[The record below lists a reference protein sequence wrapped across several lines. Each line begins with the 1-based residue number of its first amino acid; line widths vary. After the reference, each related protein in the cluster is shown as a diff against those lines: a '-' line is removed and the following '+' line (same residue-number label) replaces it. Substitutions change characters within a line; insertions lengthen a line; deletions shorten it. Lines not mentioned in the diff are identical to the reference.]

1 MGGEQKRYDIY
12 INQKVINM
20 ISVKLK
26 FRPSVNPDKEG
37 SLVFQIISERAVT
50 RFTSRY
56 KIYNY
61 EWDDFNGCIILP
73 AKSSPR
79 YEQLSLIRFNV
90 EWELKRVRA
99 IIHDADVYGRHLS
112 IDDIAGMLVP
122 DEDET
127 QSVFSFIHNQVLYK
141 RKLGKIRSSETYKST
156 LNSFMRFR
164 NGVDLPFSMI
174 DSELLELYEA
184 QMLRRGL
191 SRNTTSFYMR
201 ILRTNYKMAVER
213 GLTHDSRPFRHVYC
227 GMDKTMKRSI
237 SFGDI
242 KKIKELDLS
251 GKPVW
256 EYARDM
262 FIFSFCT
269 RGMSFVD
276 MAYLKKKDLRN
287 GYLTYRRKKT
297 GQLLIIE
304 WTRQMQEILNK
315 YKPNKTKYL
324 LPIIIREDGSERRQ
338 YQNQMMKINRH
349 LKEVADMANLSVPLS
364 LYYSRHSWATIARGK
379 DIPLSVISEGL
390 GHESETTTQI
400 YLDSIKSYEVDKAN
414 RKILKGL

>member
-1 MGGEQKRYDIY
+1 
-12 INQKVINM
+12 M

-26 FRPSVNPDKEG
+26 FKPSLHIDKEG
-37 SLVFQIISERAVT
+37 SLVFQLIHERVV
-50 RFTSRY
+50 RRITSKY
-56 KIYNY
+56 KIYND
-61 EWDDFNGCIILP
+61 EWDDFNGRIILP

-79 YEQLSLIRFNV
+79 YEHLNLIRFNV
-90 EWELKRVRA
+90 EWELQRMKG
-99 IIHDADVYGRHLS
+99 IIKNYAAAGRQLS
-112 IDDIAGMLVP
+112 LDDMVSILLP
-122 DEDET
+122 DDDT
-127 QSVFSFIHNQVLYK
+127 GQSVFNFIHYQIVYK
-141 RKLGKIRSSETYKST
+141 RKLGKIRSSETYRST

-400 YLDSIKSYEVDKAN
+400 YLDSIKSYEVDEAN

>member
-1 MGGEQKRYDIY
+1 
-12 INQKVINM
+12 M

-26 FRPSVNPDKEG
+26 FRPSLHYSKEG
-37 SLVFQIISERAVT
+37 SLVFQLIHERAV
-50 RFTSRY
+50 RRITSKY
-56 KIYNY
+56 KIYND
-61 EWDDFNGCIILP
+61 EWDDFNGRIILP

-79 YEQLSLIRFNV
+79 YEHLNLIRFNV
-90 EWELKRVRA
+90 EWELQRMKG
-99 IIHDADVYGRHLS
+99 IIKNYAAAGRQLS
-112 IDDIAGMLVP
+112 LDDMVSILLP
-122 DEDET
+122 DDDT
-127 QSVFSFIHNQVLYK
+127 GQSVFNFIHYQIVYK

-191 SRNTTSFYMR
+191 SRNTTSFYMH

-400 YLDSIKSYEVDKAN
+400 YLDSIKSYEVDEAN

>member
-1 MGGEQKRYDIY
+1 
-12 INQKVINM
+12 M

-26 FRPSVNPDKEG
+26 FKPSLHIDKEG
-37 SLVFQIISERAVT
+37 SLVFQLIHERVV
-50 RFTSRY
+50 RRITSKY
-56 KIYNY
+56 KIYND
-61 EWDDFNGCIILP
+61 EWDDFNGRIILP

-79 YEQLSLIRFNV
+79 YEHLNLIRFNV
-90 EWELKRVRA
+90 EWELQRMKG
-99 IIHDADVYGRHLS
+99 IIKNYAAAGRQLS
-112 IDDIAGMLVP
+112 LDDMVSILLP
-122 DEDET
+122 DDDT
-127 QSVFSFIHNQVLYK
+127 GQSVFNFIHYQIVYK

-400 YLDSIKSYEVDKAN
+400 YLDSIKSYEVDEAN